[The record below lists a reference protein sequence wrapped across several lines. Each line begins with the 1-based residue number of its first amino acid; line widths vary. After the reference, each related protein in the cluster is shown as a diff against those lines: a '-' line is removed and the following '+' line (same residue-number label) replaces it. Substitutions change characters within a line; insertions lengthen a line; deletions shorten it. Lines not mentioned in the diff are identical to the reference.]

1 MLRLALQKSLTEL
14 RVHKLHHHYL
24 DPDRSV
30 PQSDI
35 FRSINTVHQ
44 EDLFAELGLTN
55 LPALEVAHICE
66 PCDREGWVKSSVY

>member
-1 MLRLALQKSLTEL
+1 MLRLTLQKSLTEL
-14 RVHKLHHHYL
+14 GVYKLHHYYL

-35 FRSINTVHQ
+35 FRSINAVHQ
-44 EDLFAELGLTN
+44 EGLFAELGLTN
-55 LPALEVAHICE
+55 LPALEVAQICE